1 MSTILFECD
10 ATEFN
15 IIPPKENI
23 ENCFALNDEAMIINL
38 LDKNQKLITQT
49 EIDKTDAMKLAR
61 LILLK
66 YNAI

>member
-15 IIPPKENI
+15 IITPKENI